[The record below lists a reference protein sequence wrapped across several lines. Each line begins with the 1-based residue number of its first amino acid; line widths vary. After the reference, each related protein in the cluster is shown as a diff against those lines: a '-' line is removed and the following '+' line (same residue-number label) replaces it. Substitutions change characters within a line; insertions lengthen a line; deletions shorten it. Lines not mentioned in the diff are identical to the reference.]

1 MSAVTRQHCHTKTC
15 HEVTQKT
22 LFGKIINLHNIAD
35 FDHETSFHSVL
46 FQVYFKENDNDDDA
60 ALRAHPEL

>member
-1 MSAVTRQHCHTKTC
+1 MS
-15 HEVTQKT
+15 KT

-46 FQVYFKENDNDDDA
+46 FQVNFKENDDDDDVDVDVDDNVHRVDD
-60 ALRAHPEL
+60 LPVKT